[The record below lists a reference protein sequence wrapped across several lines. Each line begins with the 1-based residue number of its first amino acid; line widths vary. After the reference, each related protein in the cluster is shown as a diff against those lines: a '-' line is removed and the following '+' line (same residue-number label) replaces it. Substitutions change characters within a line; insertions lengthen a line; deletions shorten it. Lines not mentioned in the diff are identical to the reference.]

1 MTTTTHDNLASLINA
16 LVSSDPDRTA
26 LTFEGAEVRLDVVR
40 SYQDLWTNGQAL
52 ARGLRQKGI
61 GPGSVIAVLMAN
73 HAEFVELMVAGALL
87 RAVLVPIDPRTKGEK
102 LAFMV
107 KNSRA
112 DAIIAADYA
121 LPHVER
127 LGPDALSVDW
137 IAALV
142 TDEGPTRDLWRPDV
156 TDFATLVLSE
166 GPDYPVPDGIGEET
180 MQIVHTS
187 GTTGDPKGM
196 VLTHGRFCDT
206 ASRIFKGFGYR
217 QDDRLYSGLSLTHVN
232 ALVVTLGAAI
242 TGGIPVVFS
251 RRFTRTRL
259 WDITRKY
266 GCTSFTLLGGMTTTL
281 YAQPPMPDDK
291 DNPVRFV
298 VSAGMPAVIWEDF
311 ERRFGV
317 RVLEF
322 YGSAEGG
329 VAFKPIGT
337 GPVGS
342 FGKLASGFVHRIVDD
357 EGADVPKSQP
367 GELLIRAA
375 DGTPA
380 KVEYVNNPE
389 ASALKT
395 AGGWLNMGD
404 VVHEDAD
411 GWMFFHHR
419 KGSGIRRNGD
429 FVSAAYVEK
438 AIAESGQVRD
448 VFVYGVPAAS
458 GAPGEKDVVAAVVP
472 ADEASFDP
480 QAIYACCRA
489 HLESNF
495 VPSFLQVVS
504 QIPKTASEKPQ
515 EKPLAEVFK
524 PDAQNVHVEQRAEKR
539 SPQTQRSGVAQPVV
553 S

>member
-1 MTTTTHDNLASLINA
+1 MTATTHDNLASLLYD
-16 LVSSDPDRTA
+16 LVSSDPERNA
-26 LTFEGAEVRLDVVR
+26 LTFEGAGVRPDVVR
-40 SYQDLWTNGQAL
+40 SYQDLWNNGQSL
-52 ARGLRQKGI
+52 ARGLRQRGI

-87 RAVLVPIDPRTKGEK
+87 RAALVPVDPRTKGDK
-102 LAFMV
+102 LAYMI
-107 KNSRA
+107 KNSSA
-112 DAIIAADYA
+112 NAIIAADYA
-121 LPHVER
+121 LSNVESLR
-127 LGPDALSVDW
+127 RDVLPIDW
-137 IAALV
+137 IAALA
-142 TDEGPTRDLWRPDV
+142 TDEGPSPDLWGPDV
-156 TDFATLVLSE
+156 LDFSTLFVSD
-166 GPDYPVPDGIGEET
+166 GPDLPVPNGIGEEV

-196 VLTHGRFCDT
+196 ILTHGRFCAT
-206 ASRIFKGFGYR
+206 ASRILAGFGYR
-217 QDDRLYSGLSLTHVN
+217 PDDRLYSGLSLTHVN
-232 ALVVTLGAAI
+232 ALIVTFGAAL

-266 GCTSFTLLGGMTTTL
+266 GCTSFTLLGGMTTAL
-281 YAQPPMPDDK
+281 YAQPPRSDDK
-291 DNPVRFV
+291 DNPVRYV
-298 VSAGMPAVIWEDF
+298 VSAGMPAAIWEDF

-317 RVLEF
+317 QVLEF

-329 VAFKPIGT
+329 VAYKPIGE

-342 FGKLASGFVHRIVDD
+342 FGKLAPGFVYRIVDD
-357 EGADVPKSQP
+357 QGIEVPKGQP

-389 ASALKT
+389 ASALKV
-395 AGGWLNMGD
+395 AGGWLHMGD

-411 GWMFFHHR
+411 GWLFFDYR
-419 KGSGIRRNGD
+419 KGGGIRRSGE
-429 FVSAAYVEK
+429 FVSPAYVEK

-472 ADEASFDP
+472 ADEALFDP
-480 QAIYACCRA
+480 QAVYASCRA
-489 HLESNF
+489 HLEANF

-515 EKPLAEVFK
+515 EKPLAEAFS
-524 PDAQNVHVEQRAEKR
+524 PNAENVHVEQRDESLSR
-539 SPQTQRSGVAQPVV
+539 
-553 S
+553 